1 METGFRFRE
10 DTYALMG
17 KAVPSKPPPRVLVY
31 LRQKQYVTPA
41 IIIVSESH
49 ALVPL
54 QHMRTVCTRY
64 HRWSVSRTWSPAARA
79 CSACCDCIASSWSAY
94 TTLRYTGGV

>member
-49 ALVPL
+49 ALYSSTAAHAH
-54 QHMRTVCTRY
+54 HM
-64 HRWSVSRTWSPAARA
+64 H
-79 CSACCDCIASSWSAY
+79 
-94 TTLRYTGGV
+94 